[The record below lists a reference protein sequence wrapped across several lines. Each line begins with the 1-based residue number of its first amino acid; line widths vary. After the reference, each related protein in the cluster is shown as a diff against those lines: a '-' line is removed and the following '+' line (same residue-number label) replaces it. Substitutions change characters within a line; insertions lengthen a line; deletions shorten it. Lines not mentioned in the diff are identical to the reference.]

1 MQNKGERIVIIGA
14 GLVGSLWALLLRQRG
29 FAVEIFEK
37 REDPRRQSA
46 TAGRSINL
54 ILTSRG
60 LNGLAQAGLHKKALE
75 LAVTVYGRMIHSRTG
90 DLLSQPYGRADEC
103 NYAISRSDLNHLLM
117 QEAEKAG
124 VKIHFAHSLER
135 IDRQKKQLH
144 FTGRQT
150 LAPLEYDILFAADGA
165 GSVVRKILEHE
176 APQIFRSRTE
186 WLEADYKELTM
197 PLQAGEAPLDTKALH
212 IWPRGSHMLMGLGNR
227 DGSMT
232 MTLYLPKKGGPWSF
246 AKLQSPED
254 VEKFFA
260 AEFTDAVPKMPNYL
274 QEFASNPQGPLG
286 TVRCEKWTDGES
298 IALLGDAAHAI
309 VPFFGQGMN
318 LGFEDCST
326 LLQLLESET
335 QWSEILQKYDL
346 DQRPNANAIAD
357 MALENWVE
365 MRDKVGDPEFQLRK
379 KVEAILEKEFPNEY
393 RSRYGLITYT
403 LVPYAKA
410 KKIGERQVQMLQRLC
425 QGLHSEKELN
435 LNQANSILKEEFLP
449 FLESQKVVLDPFQ
462 APS

>member
-103 NYAISRSDLNHLLM
+103 NYAISRSDLNHFLM

-124 VKIHFAHSLER
+124 VKIHFAHSIER

-165 GSVVRKILEHE
+165 GSVVRKILEH
-176 APQIFRSRTE
+176 
-186 WLEADYKELTM
+186 
-197 PLQAGEAPLDTKALH
+197 
-212 IWPRGSHMLMGLGNR
+212 
-227 DGSMT
+227 
-232 MTLYLPKKGGPWSF
+232 
-246 AKLQSPED
+246 
-254 VEKFFA
+254 
-260 AEFTDAVPKMPNYL
+260 
-274 QEFASNPQGPLG
+274 
-286 TVRCEKWTDGES
+286 
-298 IALLGDAAHAI
+298 
-309 VPFFGQGMN
+309 
-318 LGFEDCST
+318 
-326 LLQLLESET
+326 
-335 QWSEILQKYDL
+335 
-346 DQRPNANAIAD
+346 
-357 MALENWVE
+357 
-365 MRDKVGDPEFQLRK
+365 
-379 KVEAILEKEFPNEY
+379 
-393 RSRYGLITYT
+393 
-403 LVPYAKA
+403 
-410 KKIGERQVQMLQRLC
+410 
-425 QGLHSEKELN
+425 
-435 LNQANSILKEEFLP
+435 
-449 FLESQKVVLDPFQ
+449 
-462 APS
+462 